1 MVWTGTSNCHRF
13 QISSLSPRGHVA
25 KKEQTMQGRVY
36 RLWSMK
42 WSKKLFTCCFSAKY
56 DQNAKN
62 GARTSKGQI
71 PTKNKKNRFTCCSL
85 SCSLSNWFQD
95 TWQHP
100 LHLWKAPVK
109 KVTIYPHPHPPGPM
123 TFESE
128 LSSGASAL
136 IPPSSSSE
144 LPVNDHNQLIFLVF
158 WCIFLL

>member
-1 MVWTGTSNCHRF
+1 MNTGTSNCHRF
-13 QISSLSPRGHVA
+13 QILSLSPRGPA

-42 WSKKLFTCCFSAKY
+42 TNNLPVAVQQNIIKMKNMINNKLQQKI
-56 DQNAKN
+56 
-62 GARTSKGQI
+62 R
-71 PTKNKKNRFTCCSL
+71 KNRLTCCSL

-128 LSSGASAL
+128 LSIGASAL

>member
-13 QISSLSPRGHVA
+13 QILSLSPRGHVA

-71 PTKNKKNRFTCCSL
+71 PTKNKNNLSPVALYPALFQIGFRTLGNIPSIFERHLSKKLQFILIPTPRVQWPLNRSF
-85 SCSLSNWFQD
+85 
-95 TWQHP
+95 P
-100 LHLWKAPVK
+100 
-109 KVTIYPHPHPPGPM
+109 
-123 TFESE
+123 SE
-128 LSSGASAL
+128 H
-136 IPPSSSSE
+136 PPSSHH
-144 LPVNDHNQLIFLVF
+144 PRPQNY
-158 WCIFLL
+158 LLMITIN